1 MVSAPIPLEVGS
13 DSGQRTVERS
23 TALHSKVK
31 GYFGA
36 LLDDMCVEALLFVGR
51 ELVGESG
58 GRGKAREGAQKGQE
72 GEQDQHG
79 GEW

>member
-1 MVSAPIPLEVGS
+1 LEIRI

-23 TALHSKVK
+23 TALHSKVE

-36 LLDDMCVEALLFVGR
+36 LLDDMRVEALFLVGR
-51 ELVGESG
+51 ELVGEG
-58 GRGKAREGAQKGQE
+58 CGRGKAREGAQKGQE

-79 GEW
+79 G